1 MKKKIAFHTLGCKLN
16 FSETSAI
23 SKQFP
28 KEEFEVVDFQE
39 EADFYV
45 INSCS
50 VTQVAE
56 RKTFDMAKRAR
67 RKNPQA
73 KVTVMGCFSQIK
85 PEALADAGT
94 IDLILGNDDKYNL
107 LEYLR
112 HPESE
117 RAVEIHVA
125 NINKVKRFVP
135 SYSSGDRTRSFL
147 KVQDGCDHFCTYC
160 SIPFARGRSRS
171 ASVEQTVATACEA
184 LKSGVREFI
193 LTGVNIGDFG
203 KGSPE
208 NFFNLLQALEKVEGI
223 DRLRISSVEP
233 ELLTDEIIDLVANSK
248 IFLPHFHLPLQSG
261 SDKVL
266 KEMKRFYD
274 TALYADR
281 VNRIKKVLPEA
292 CIAADLIVGFPT
304 ETEQDFEDTY
314 QFLANLPISY
324 LHIFTYSQRQN
335 TLALRMENG
344 VSPSVKKERG
354 KRMADLSDRKRKLF
368 LHQNQGLTRTV
379 LWENNVENNLMTG
392 WTDNYIKVYTPY
404 QPELINQIES
414 VRLLE
419 MYEDGFLL

>member
-1 MKKKIAFHTLGCKLN
+1 LKKKIAFHTLGCKLN

-125 NINKVKRFVP
+125 NINKVKR
-135 SYSSGDRTRSFL
+135 L
-147 KVQDGCDHFCTYC
+147 CLL
-160 SIPFARGRSRS
+160 IAL
-171 ASVEQTVATACEA
+171 ATV
-184 LKSGVREFI
+184 
-193 LTGVNIGDFG
+193 
-203 KGSPE
+203 
-208 NFFNLLQALEKVEGI
+208 
-223 DRLRISSVEP
+223 
-233 ELLTDEIIDLVANSK
+233 
-248 IFLPHFHLPLQSG
+248 
-261 SDKVL
+261 
-266 KEMKRFYD
+266 
-274 TALYADR
+274 
-281 VNRIKKVLPEA
+281 PEA
-292 CIAADLIVGFPT
+292 F
-304 ETEQDFEDTY
+304 
-314 QFLANLPISY
+314 
-324 LHIFTYSQRQN
+324 
-335 TLALRMENG
+335 
-344 VSPSVKKERG
+344 
-354 KRMADLSDRKRKLF
+354 
-368 LHQNQGLTRTV
+368 
-379 LWENNVENNLMTG
+379 
-392 WTDNYIKVYTPY
+392 
-404 QPELINQIES
+404 
-414 VRLLE
+414 
-419 MYEDGFLL
+419 